1 VDHKRE
7 SKNDED
13 SIYLAGAVTEGT
25 GVTINVGKFSACV
38 MSAPPNAVVVNLL
51 RRRSV
56 WK

>member
-1 VDHKRE
+1 MDHRRE

-13 SIYLAGAVTEGT
+13 SIYLTAAVTVGT
-25 GVTINVGKFSACV
+25 GVTINVGIFSAYA

-56 WK
+56 WI